1 MTRYKPDGYNAL
13 LTSDNLSTAR
23 APVDVGQTGFFER
36 REFRISEEISIS
48 NGAELVYRL
57 ESPVNFI
64 LWEQSYQCDE
74 NLLKFEAIV
83 GGTEGGTFTPV
94 PIWGKNRMSEQPIYT
109 GVITFGKGG
118 TVTGGQVAEVL
129 RMKAGSGNQ
138 RSSVGGGVGS
148 ERGLPAGVY
157 LLKFS
162 APSGDITGTISL
174 VWEERS

>member
-1 MTRYKPDGYNAL
+1 MNYTPNGSIRRVTGSSEA
-13 LTSDNLSTAR
+13 TAR
-23 APVDVGQTGFFER
+23 LPVDVGQTGFFER

-94 PIWGKNRMSEQPIYT
+94 PIWGKNRMSEQPPT
-109 GVITFGKGG
+109 LG
-118 TVTGGQVAEVL
+118 
-129 RMKAGSGNQ
+129 
-138 RSSVGGGVGS
+138 
-148 ERGLPAGVY
+148 
-157 LLKFS
+157 
-162 APSGDITGTISL
+162 
-174 VWEERS
+174 

>member
-1 MTRYKPDGYNAL
+1 MNYTPNGAIRRVTGSSEA
-13 LTSDNLSTAR
+13 TAR
-23 APVDVGQTGFFER
+23 LPVDVGQTGFFER
-36 REFRISEEISIS
+36 REFRISEEISIA
-48 NGAELVYRL
+48 NGANLVYRL

-74 NLLKFEAIV
+74 NLLKFEAII

-94 PIWGKNRMSEQPIYT
+94 PIWGKNRMSEQPAYT
-109 GVITFGKGG
+109 VVITLSKGG

-138 RSSVGGGVGS
+138 RSSVGGGVGT

-162 APSGDITGTISL
+162 APAGDVTGTISL
-174 VWEERS
+174 VWEERP

>member
-1 MTRYKPDGYNAL
+1 
-13 LTSDNLSTAR
+13 
-23 APVDVGQTGFFER
+23 
-36 REFRISEEISIS
+36 
-48 NGAELVYRL
+48 
-57 ESPVNFI
+57 
-64 LWEQSYQCDE
+64 
-74 NLLKFEAIV
+74 
-83 GGTEGGTFTPV
+83 
-94 PIWGKNRMSEQPIYT
+94 
-109 GVITFGKGG
+109 VITFGKGG

-174 VWEERS
+174 VWEERP